1 MSYQSIY
8 GKRPREMASKSMH
21 SHIINDPSVKG
32 FLNECIL
39 PPTTKDIKWDS
50 NLLTKITSVP
60 NPIKYIVVFDGGYTD
75 TLVRPEFPSAKM
87 AFFQFGALLFSLTD
101 LEAISDKAFIDPAD
115 MQKLKQIERFK
126 LAVPTKN
133 ITYKNSKTL
142 TDSFRLA
149 LHVFFL
155 EQRETST
162 FYTAL
167 KWLIFKEYSSKP
179 AVSWNLSRCP
189 LCGDRNIPVELNK
202 LSQDFT
208 FQCVKCNKALFFID
222 TLRLHEAIDDE
233 LGAGGV
239 LGYLTVT
246 LEQILM
252 VYLVK
257 IILETKPSLFESF
270 LFVKDG
276 PLAFFGQTANI
287 HQPMRELIKHI
298 WQKHPLYMAGI
309 EKSGAFVE
317 HAVQINEMLKPG
329 HALILNNQYIYKNIL
344 PGSGHETEPYGKTTY
359 YGNKIIYKSHKS
371 DIFIVTLPT
380 KDSSLNPKKG
390 DFVGMDIIFDNL
402 GKLKCH
408 SYDSSLIP
416 VALANKLV
424 SLSNRPS
431 ATILG
436 KFAKNQIE

>member
-8 GKRPREMASKSMH
+8 GKRPGEMASKSMH
-21 SHIINDPSVKG
+21 SHIINDPSVKD
-32 FLNECIL
+32 FLNECHL
-39 PPTTKDIKWDS
+39 PPKSGSIQWDETLLSEIVNTT
-50 NLLTKITSVP
+50 
-60 NPIKYIVVFDGGYTD
+60 NPIRHIVAFDGGYTD

-87 AFFQFGALLFSLTD
+87 AFFQFGALLFSLVD
-101 LEAISDKAFIDPAD
+101 LEAMSEKAFIDPSD

-133 ITYKNSKTL
+133 IIYKNSKTL

-149 LHVFFL
+149 LHNFFK
-155 EQRETST
+155 EQRETNN

-167 KWLIFKEYSSKP
+167 KWLIFGEFSSKHSD
-179 AVSWNLSRCP
+179 VWNLSRCP
-189 LCGDRNIPVELNK
+189 LCGSRNIPVERNK
-202 LSQDFT
+202 LAQNFT
-208 FQCVKCNKALFFID
+208 FQCIKCKRTLFFID
-222 TLRLHEAIDDE
+222 VLRLHEAIDDE

-239 LGYLTVT
+239 LGYLTIT

-252 VYLVK
+252 VYLIK

-298 WQKHPLYMAGI
+298 WQKYPLYIAGI
-309 EKSGAFVE
+309 EKNGAFVE
-317 HAVQINEMLKPG
+317 HAAQINEMLKPG
-329 HALILNNQYIYKNIL
+329 YAVILNNQYIYKNIL
-344 PGSGHETEPYGKTTY
+344 PGSGQETEPYGKTTY
-359 YGNKIIYKSHKS
+359 YGNKIIYKSKKS
-371 DIFIVTLPT
+371 DVFIVTLPT
-380 KDSSLNPKKG
+380 RAPLLNPKKN
-390 DFVGMDIIFDNL
+390 DFVGMDIIFNNL

-436 KFAKNQIE
+436 KFAKKQID